1 MERPVAPRRGY
12 HYPRLDGSSRERTV
26 EPRFVLKHSKPLYF
40 DYQASTPLD
49 GKVFE
54 AMRPFY
60 ETVFGNPHSGEHLH
74 GQSAFAAIEIAR
86 NEIAECIGAEGDDV
100 IFTSGASEA
109 NNLAI
114 LGAARAAHGGR
125 RTKILVT
132 NIEHSS
138 VLEAASS
145 SGLEVIHIPV
155 NHEGQVD
162 LAFIESALSDR
173 VLIVSVGIVNNEIGT
188 LQDIARIATL
198 VQGFGA
204 LFHVDAA
211 QALAGSSISV
221 SDYPVDFVS
230 LSSHKAYGPK
240 GIGALYIAPGKRA
253 NLRPLIFG
261 GGQEHGLRA
270 GTLPTPLCVGFGAAC
285 SIIRHTGELERS
297 SVAAR
302 RDYFLDR
309 IRARI
314 PGTVVIGPEKSR
326 HVGNLSLKMPIN
338 DARDLVQ
345 LIRPAVSCS
354 TGSACHSGAD
364 EPSHVLTSI
373 GLPVTEARKVIRLS
387 LGRFT
392 SSAECDDAAEILAE
406 ATQTLQNLAP
416 QLPGTME
423 GSAY

>member
-12 HYPRLDGSSRERTV
+12 HYHRLDGSSRERTV
-26 EPRFVLKHSKPLYF
+26 EPRFVFKHSKPLYF

-49 GKVFE
+49 GRVFE

-60 ETVFGNPHSGEHLH
+60 ETAFGNPHSGEHLH

-86 NEIAECIGAEGDDV
+86 NEIAGCIGAEGEDM

-114 LGAARAAHGGR
+114 LGAARAHNGR

-138 VLEAASS
+138 VLESASN
-145 SGLEVIHIPV
+145 SGLEIIYIPV
-155 NHEGQVD
+155 NYEGQVD

-173 VLIVSVGIVNNEIGT
+173 VLLVSVGMVNNEIGT
-188 LQDIARIATL
+188 VQDIARIANL
-198 VQGFGA
+198 VQGSGA

-211 QALAGSSISV
+211 QALNGSSISV
-221 SDYPVDFVS
+221 SDCPVDFVS

-285 SIIRHTGELERS
+285 SIIRQSGELERS

-314 PGTVVIGPEKSR
+314 PGTVVIGPEKAR

-345 LIRPAVSCS
+345 LIRTAVSCS

-392 SSAECDDAAEILAE
+392 SSADCDYAAEVLAE
-406 ATQTLQNLAP
+406 ATEMLQKLA
-416 QLPGTME
+416 LPPPTGKME
-423 GSAY
+423 ASAH

>member
-1 MERPVAPRRGY
+1 
-12 HYPRLDGSSRERTV
+12 V

-54 AMRPFY
+54 AMRPYY
-60 ETVFGNPHSGEHLH
+60 ETEFGNPHSGEHLH
-74 GQSAFAAIEIAR
+74 GQSAFAAIEVAR
-86 NEIAECIGAEGDDV
+86 NEIAECIGAESDDV

-114 LGAARAAHGGR
+114 LGAARAHGGR
-125 RTKILVT
+125 RTKILVA

-138 VLEAASS
+138 VLEAATS
-145 SGLEVIHIPV
+145 SGLEVIYIPV
-155 NHEGQVD
+155 NHEGQID
-162 LAFIESALSDR
+162 LAFLESALSDR
-173 VLIVSVGIVNNEIGT
+173 VLIVSVGIANNEIGT
-188 LQDIARIATL
+188 LQDIARIANL
-198 VQGFGA
+198 VQVSGA

-211 QALAGSSISV
+211 QALTGSSISV

-285 SIIRHTGELERS
+285 SIIRQSGELERS

-314 PGTVVIGPEKSR
+314 PGIVIIGPEKSR
-326 HVGNLSLKMPIN
+326 HVGNLSLKMPIS
-338 DARDLVQ
+338 DGRDLVQ
-345 LIRPAVSCS
+345 LMRPALSCS

-406 ATQTLQNLAP
+406 ATETLQNLAP
-416 QLPGTME
+416 QPPIGKME
-423 GSAY
+423 AFPY

>member
-1 MERPVAPRRGY
+1 M
-12 HYPRLDGSSRERTV
+12 
-26 EPRFVLKHSKPLYF
+26 EPRFVFKHSKPLYF

-49 GKVFE
+49 GRVFE

-60 ETVFGNPHSGEHLH
+60 ETAFGNPHSGEHLH

-86 NEIAECIGAEGDDV
+86 NEIAGCIGAEGEDM

-114 LGAARAAHGGR
+114 LGAARAHSGR

-138 VLEAASS
+138 VLESASN
-145 SGLEVIHIPV
+145 SGLEIIYIPV
-155 NHEGQVD
+155 NYEGQVD

-173 VLIVSVGIVNNEIGT
+173 VLLMSVGMVNNEIGT
-188 LQDIARIATL
+188 VQDIARIANL
-198 VQGFGA
+198 VQGSGA

-211 QALAGSSISV
+211 QALTGSSISV

-285 SIIRHTGELERS
+285 SIIRQSGKLERS

-314 PGTVVIGPEKSR
+314 PGTMLVGPDKFR

-345 LIRPAVSCS
+345 IISPALSCS

-373 GLPVTEARKVIRLS
+373 GFPVTEARKVIRLS

-392 SSAECDDAAEILAE
+392 SSADCDDAAEVLAE
-406 ATQTLQNLAP
+406 ATETLQKLAP
-416 QLPGTME
+416 QPTIGQME
-423 GSAY
+423 ASAY